1 MPALLA
7 GPFLRTT
14 LANFFFFLS
23 FASYFLL
30 PLHIRALGG
39 AESAVGAVM
48 GAAGLASLAV
58 LPLVGLSIDRLGRRV
73 FLMLGAA
80 GMTAASAGFLFV
92 DHIGPML
99 FFLRML
105 QGLSFAAAFTATTT
119 YAAEFAPVERR
130 AQALGV
136 FGLSTL
142 LTHAI
147 APIVGEEIV
156 HRAGFHA
163 LFALTMAYTTVA
175 LLLALRLPGNGAVR
189 VAAAASARRLR
200 PIHWVIAG
208 TMTLSGMGF
217 GSVMTF
223 MPTYVTSEGFGRV
236 AFFFA
241 AYTATAIL
249 TRLVGAGLSD
259 TLGRRR
265 VILPM
270 LLTLGLSI
278 FWLAFVHSVP
288 LLVAAGALFGTAQGI
303 SYPTL
308 HAFLVDLASE
318 AQLGRSQALFNG
330 AFNLGVTTSAFAFGF
345 VAEHFG
351 HRQMFILSSLMPVAA
366 FIVFYLGTAPYAKTG
381 AHLDV
386 DDQSR
391 YGSDPTAAAGHGDLA
406 TRLAEYRVR
415 MPA

>member
-1 MPALLA
+1 MPALLT
-7 GPFLRTT
+7 GPFLLTT
-14 LANFFFFLS
+14 VANFFFFLS

-30 PLHIRALGG
+30 PLHVRALGG
-39 AESAVGAVM
+39 NESVIGMVM
-48 GAAGLASLAV
+48 GAAGLASLAI
-58 LPLVGLSIDRLGRRV
+58 LPLVGLSIDRLGRRL
-73 FLMLGAA
+73 FLLLGAA

-99 FFLRML
+99 FILRMV

-119 YAAEFAPVERR
+119 YAAEFAPVGRR

-147 APIVGEEIV
+147 APTVGEEIV

-163 LFALTMAYTTVA
+163 LFAVTMAYTTIA
-175 LLLALRLPGNGAVR
+175 LLLALRLPSG
-189 VAAAASARRLR
+189 AASRVVGTPSGRRFR
-200 PIHWVIAG
+200 PIHWVVAG
-208 TMTLSGMGF
+208 TMPLAGMGF
-217 GSVMTF
+217 GTVMTF

-265 VILPM
+265 VILPT

-288 LLVAAGALFGTAQGI
+288 LLVAAGPLFGTAQGV

-330 AFNLGVTTSAFAFGF
+330 AFNLGVTSSAFGFGF

-351 HRQMFILSSLMPVAA
+351 HRPMFILASLAPVAA
-366 FIVFYLGTAPYAKTG
+366 CVVFYLGTGRARQP
-381 AHLDV
+381 
-386 DDQSR
+386 
-391 YGSDPTAAAGHGDLA
+391 AAAA
-406 TRLAEYRVR
+406 
-415 MPA
+415 M